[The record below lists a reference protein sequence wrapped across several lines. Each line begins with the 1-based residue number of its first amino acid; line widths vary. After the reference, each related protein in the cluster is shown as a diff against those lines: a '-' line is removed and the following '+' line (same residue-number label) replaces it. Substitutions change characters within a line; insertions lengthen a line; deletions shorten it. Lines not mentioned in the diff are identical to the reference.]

1 MFQSCHRHLPQ
12 PCHGFQ
18 ISCRMTTSHF
28 PALFCGGAGDDKT
41 VPAVVALSAD
51 HQQRAGLRKDVF
63 QFGVG
68 CKPGVLHH
76 LQIGQA
82 VSISGL
88 FDGLHLCSRDNTML
102 HFGTSTFQSY
112 RPMILHSAS
121 RITRKIRLDRVNSL
135 K

>member
-1 MFQSCHRHLPQ
+1 MEQIKKQFWQPSLHLTQ

-28 PALFCGGAGDDKT
+28 PALFCSGAGDDKT

-102 HFGTSTFQSY
+102 HLRFGLIA
-112 RPMILHSAS
+112 R
-121 RITRKIRLDRVNSL
+121 
-135 K
+135 